1 MSPVSHWV
9 LFLLPQWWVKF
20 GRLCH
25 LCQPG
30 KVQCWLILRSPDS
43 QESPYVRKLEALTP
57 APMIRESYRPQGD
70 CSCPGWNSAAEYHS
84 WSDAGIPHRWQ
95 LGTDS
100 EPKTRSYTERL
111 PQCGCLEGQ
120 TWKDTSIWSSTPVL
134 GSLLALSRTTFC
146 NDVNICVCSIQ
157 SLFAPCYQ
165 ALKIWLLWDFPDGP
179 VAKTLCSQCRGP
191 EFNPGSG
198 NQIPYAT
205 TQSLHA
211 TTKTDS
217 ACCN

>member
-1 MSPVSHWV
+1 MAGVS
-9 LFLLPQWWVKF
+9 FLLPQWWVKS

-43 QESPYVRKLEALTP
+43 QESPHVRKLEALTP
-57 APMIRESYRPQGD
+57 APVIRESYHPQGD

-100 EPKTRSYTERL
+100 ESEAWSYTERL

-120 TWKDTSIWSSTPVL
+120 TWKDTRDEQGICSSTPVL
-134 GSLLALSRTTFC
+134 GSLLVLSRRTFC
-146 NDVNICVCSIQ
+146 SDVNICVCSIQ
-157 SLFAPCYQ
+157 CSHYLPLVAEH
-165 ALKIWLLWDFPDGP
+165 LKYG
-179 VAKTLCSQCRGP
+179 
-191 EFNPGSG
+191 
-198 NQIPYAT
+198 
-205 TQSLHA
+205 
-211 TTKTDS
+211 
-217 ACCN
+217 